1 MLQLDR
7 FENFKLRAWSEF
19 FELNRFKKPDKNN
32 LNERVITNIFYYQA
46 NYTLIFGIIT
56 FFAILTN
63 PSLLFSVLIIAA
75 AWFYTLYIRKD
86 PFIFNGLAIADQ
98 QLYIGLGVASI
109 LVLLFTA
116 GLQIFFI
123 FFVGVGVILGH
134 ASLRARSM
142 KSKINYK
149 WDTLK
154 GSSPLGGIVR
164 DINQEDPEVSSDE
177 ETPERS
183 SNSQATIKRNVKINE
198 EMRQKYGFKKPS

>member
-1 MLQLDR
+1 MSQLDR

-19 FELNRFKKPDKNN
+19 FELNRFKKPDKKN
-32 LNERVITNIFYYQA
+32 LNERVVTNIFYYQA
-46 NYTLIFGIIT
+46 NYALIFGIIT
-56 FFAILTN
+56 FCAILTN
-63 PSLLFSVLIIAA
+63 PSLLFSVLIIAF

-86 PFIFNGLAIADQ
+86 PFIFNGLIITDQ
-98 QLYIGLGVASI
+98 QLYIGLVVASI

-116 GLQIFFI
+116 GLQIFWI
-123 FFVGVGVILGH
+123 IFVGLGVILGH

-164 DINQEDPEVSSDE
+164 DINQEDAELSDE
-177 ETPERS
+177 ETPER
-183 SNSQATIKRNVKINE
+183 NSDRQTVINRNSKIGE
-198 EMRQKYGFKKPS
+198 EMRQKYGYKKPA